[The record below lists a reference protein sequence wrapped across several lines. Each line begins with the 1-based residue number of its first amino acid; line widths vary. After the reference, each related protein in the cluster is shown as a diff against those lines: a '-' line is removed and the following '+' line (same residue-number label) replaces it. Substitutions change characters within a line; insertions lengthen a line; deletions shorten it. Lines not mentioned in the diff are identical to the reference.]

1 MSNDLYD
8 YLERIASSLEGILV
22 ELKAINGHSD
32 GDKKTTKLEVPEK
45 KVISNDDKTERTR
58 IQQYFEDKG
67 FEVFH
72 THDLDS
78 ANPMFI
84 TIANNIGSSY
94 SAVEPLIKE
103 IKRNLA
109 KGQQFTLCIKEY
121 SPKDITYMCGLAT
134 TLKQHGLL
142 KEYIYKKSPH
152 FIILAKPENSS
163 KIHDFYTGH
172 WLEYYTASVVRSAMS
187 GRRGARS
194 VNINTEVRD
203 KLDSILEFD
212 VIATFRDDVFW
223 IECKTGEYKKYID
236 KYEKTAIKLGLDSS
250 HVFLVIAGIDDA
262 TVKALNEQHSI
273 TICNVESFKTVFE
286 SSLNRIIVNE

>member
-22 ELKAINGHSD
+22 ELKAINGRSD
-32 GDKKTTKLEVPEK
+32 GDKKTTKLEISEK
-45 KVISNDDKTERTR
+45 NVISNDDKSERTR
-58 IQQYFEDKG
+58 IQQYFAEKG

-72 THDLDS
+72 THDFDA

-94 SAVEPLIKE
+94 PAVEPLIKE

-121 SPKDITYMCGLAT
+121 STKDITYMCGLAT
-134 TLKQHGLL
+134 MLKQHGLL

-152 FIILAKPENSS
+152 FIIVAKPENSS

-194 VNINTEVRD
+194 VNMNTEVRD
-203 KLDSILEFD
+203 KFDSILEFD

-223 IECKTGEYKKYID
+223 IECKT
-236 KYEKTAIKLGLDSS
+236 L
-250 HVFLVIAGIDDA
+250 
-262 TVKALNEQHSI
+262 
-273 TICNVESFKTVFE
+273 
-286 SSLNRIIVNE
+286 